1 MHKGEIR
8 ESGTHQDLLAKR
20 GIYYRLY
27 ELQFA
32 GQEKLSERATEI
44 VSE

>member
-8 ESGTHQDLLAKR
+8 ESGTHQDLLAQR

-32 GQEKLSERATEI
+32 GQERELGRVGEG
-44 VSE
+44 VSG